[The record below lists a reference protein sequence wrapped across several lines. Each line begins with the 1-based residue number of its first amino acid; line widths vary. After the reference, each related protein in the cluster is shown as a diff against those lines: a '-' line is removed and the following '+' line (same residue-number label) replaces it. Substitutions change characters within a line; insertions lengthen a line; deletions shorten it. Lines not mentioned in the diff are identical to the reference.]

1 MENKYSDL
9 EKLLC
14 GGYDGSLQKF
24 MEEVNIN
31 KIDFFFLCSLLGG
44 GSYNLSNN
52 VERLLMSMN
61 PKFYDYDAL
70 VYFRAQDSRSH
81 EAIDKLIERIPESKR
96 ISYGLQSFKK

>member
-14 GGYDGSLQKF
+14 GEYDGSLQKF
-24 MEEVNIN
+24 MEEVDIN

-52 VERLLMSMN
+52 VQRLLMSMN

-70 VYFRAQDSRSH
+70 IYFRAQDLRSH
-81 EAIDKLIERIPESKR
+81 EAIDKLIERIPESQR
-96 ISYGLQSFKK
+96 RSDGLESFKK